1 MPAAALPGTALLS
14 DRQGWLRARGAP
26 GQAAWRESD
35 LLCTAGQAGGQRQ
48 SADARIDTPVDT
60 PVDGLTALLLR
71 MDAEPVR
78 FVKGGFVH

>member
-1 MPAAALPGTALLS
+1 MARIAGVPPAALPGTALLS
-14 DRQGWLRARGAP
+14 DRKGWLRARGAP

-35 LLCTAGQAGGQRQ
+35 LLCTAGGPRQ
-48 SADARIDTPVDT
+48 STDPSVET

-78 FVKGGFVH
+78 FVKGGFIH